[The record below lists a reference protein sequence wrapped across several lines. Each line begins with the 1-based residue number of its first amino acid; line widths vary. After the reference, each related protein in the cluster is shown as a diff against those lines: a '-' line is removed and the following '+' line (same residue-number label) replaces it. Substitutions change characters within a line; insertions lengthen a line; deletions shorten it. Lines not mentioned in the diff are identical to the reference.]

1 MKLTPKA
8 LCYAH
13 FFLFFGFFSCS
24 YYSQD
29 SITLVNGNVNVK
41 EPPRAV
47 SERDERLL
55 AEKIEKITEEAT
67 DSDSD
72 DETMG
77 SVDV

>member
-1 MKLTPKA
+1 M
-8 LCYAH
+8 
-13 FFLFFGFFSCS
+13 
-24 YYSQD
+24 
-29 SITLVNGNVNVK
+29 NVK

-72 DETMG
+72 GETMG
-77 SVDV
+77 SVDICRPRVVFYLIRITKIDGLLITDFLV

>member
-1 MKLTPKA
+1 
-8 LCYAH
+8 
-13 FFLFFGFFSCS
+13 
-24 YYSQD
+24 
-29 SITLVNGNVNVK
+29 VNVK

-72 DETMG
+72 GETMG
-77 SVDV
+77 SVDI